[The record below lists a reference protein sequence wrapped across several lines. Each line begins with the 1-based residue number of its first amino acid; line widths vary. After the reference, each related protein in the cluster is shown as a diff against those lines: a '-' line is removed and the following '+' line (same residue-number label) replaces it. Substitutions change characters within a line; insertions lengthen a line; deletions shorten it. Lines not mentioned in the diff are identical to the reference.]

1 MASQMPQ
8 RSFTAQHM
16 LQDAEQEFADAIY
29 RFREAEKNMTG
40 DYDSARCAMNDAE
53 GKVATIRQHIYNGNY
68 FKLWEKEA
76 SCQQYDRCP
85 QPAWI
90 QQAS

>member
-1 MASQMPQ
+1 MPS

-53 GKVATIRQHIYNGNY
+53 GQSE
-68 FKLWEKEA
+68 L
-76 SCQQYDRCP
+76 D
-85 QPAWI
+85 
-90 QQAS
+90 

>member
-1 MASQMPQ
+1 MASQMPR
-8 RSFTAQHM
+8 RSFTPQHM

-53 GKVATIRQHIYNGNY
+53 GKVATIRQHIYNGTP
-68 FKLWEKEA
+68 FKLLEKQIA
-76 SCQQYDRCP
+76 FQQFVRCP
-85 QPAWI
+85 VPAWI
-90 QQAS
+90 

>member
-1 MASQMPQ
+1 MASQMPR

-53 GKVATIRQHIYNGNY
+53 GKVATIRQLIYNGTP
-68 FKLWEKEA
+68 FKIWEKQVPY
-76 SCQQYDRCP
+76 QQFERCP
-85 QPAWI
+85 APAWI
-90 QQAS
+90 